1 MNLDES
7 PRAPMRVLLVDDQ
20 AYIGEAVRQIL
31 SGEPGLEL
39 RYCSRAEDALPLVES
54 LQPTVILQD
63 LVMPGADGLSLV
75 RAYRA
80 SPVAAGIPVIALS
93 VHDEPATKAGAFAA
107 GASDFLVKLPERV
120 ELLARIRS
128 HAAACVAQ
136 RERDAAMRAL
146 RESESQL
153 MTTNASL
160 LELNRKLE
168 DATKAK
174 SEFLA
179 MMSHEVRTPLNGVLG
194 FTDLLLESELAPEQ
208 RLLVETIGSSGK
220 ALLAVLN
227 DILDFSKI
235 EAGRLDLE
243 IAPLDLSRCIRH
255 ICELFQPRAREHG
268 TEIIHT
274 IDPALPTWIVS
285 DETRLQQVLG
295 NLISNAVKFTR
306 DGRIAIIARPGSSEE
321 LASHGVP
328 SAVGAGPFLRVS
340 VRDTGMGVPPDKQAQ
355 LFRKF
360 DQLDASRARTHGGTG
375 LGLAIC
381 RKLSQLMGGD
391 IWFQQPESG
400 SGSEFVF
407 MIRAAAAANA
417 PAIALSMA
425 SALSPADRKI
435 LANARVLVAEDNNV
449 NARLILTLLEK
460 QGVRARRVEN
470 GARASEA
477 AAAETFDLI
486 FMDVQMPE
494 MDGIEATRAIRDREA
509 AENRRASYIVALT
522 AEAMSGD
529 REKCRA
535 AGMNDYLAKPLRTA
549 ELAAML
555 QRFCARHIPA

>member
-1 MNLDES
+1 MSPDES
-7 PRAPMRVLLVDDQ
+7 PCAPMRVLLVDDQ
-20 AYIGEAVRQIL
+20 AFIGEAMRQIL
-31 SGEPGLEL
+31 SGEPDLEL
-39 RYCSRAEDALPLVES
+39 QYCARAEEALPLAES
-54 LQPTVILQD
+54 LRPSVILQD
-63 LVMPGADGLSLV
+63 LVMPGADGLALV

-80 SPVAAGIPVIALS
+80 SPIAGGIPVIALS
-93 VHDEPATKAGAFAA
+93 VHDEAATKAGAFAA
-107 GASDFLVKLPERV
+107 GASDFLVKLPDRV

-128 HAAACVAQ
+128 HGAACVAQ
-136 RERDAAMRAL
+136 RERDEAMRAL
-146 RESESQL
+146 RESERQL
-153 MTTNASL
+153 MATNASL

-168 DATKAK
+168 EATKAK

-208 RLLVETIGSSGK
+208 RLLVETIGASGK

-243 IAPLDLSRCIRH
+243 MAPLDLSRCIRH
-255 ICELFQPRAREHG
+255 MCELFQPRAREHG

-274 IDPALPTWIVS
+274 IDPSLPTWIVS

-295 NLISNAVKFTR
+295 NLVSNAVKFTR
-306 DGRIAIIARPGSSEE
+306 DGRIAIIARPGSIEE
-321 LASHGVP
+321 L
-328 SAVGAGPFLRVS
+328 SARGERPPTGDGPFLRVS

-360 DQLDASRARTHGGTG
+360 DQLDTSRARTHGGTG

-391 IWFQQPESG
+391 IWFQQPEG
-400 SGSEFVF
+400 GPGSEFVF
-407 MIRAAAAANA
+407 MIRAEAAASTPTGAISLASTLPA
-417 PAIALSMA
+417 P
-425 SALSPADRKI
+425 DRKH
-435 LANARVLVAEDNNV
+435 LESARVLVAEDNAV

-470 GARASEA
+470 GARACETT
-477 AAAETFDLI
+477 AAEAFDLV

-494 MDGIEATRAIRDREA
+494 MDGIEATRAIRKRET
-509 AENRRASYIVALT
+509 AEGRRASYIVALT

-535 AGMNDYLAKPLRTA
+535 AGMDDYLAKPLRPA
-549 ELAAML
+549 DLAATL
-555 QRFCARHIPA
+555 QRFCARHTPI